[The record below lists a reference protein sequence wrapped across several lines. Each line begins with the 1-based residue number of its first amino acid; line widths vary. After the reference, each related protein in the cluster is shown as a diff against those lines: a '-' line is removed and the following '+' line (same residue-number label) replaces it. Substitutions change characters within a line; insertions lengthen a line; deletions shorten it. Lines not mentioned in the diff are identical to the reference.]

1 MTLALALVESIGGS
15 VDEIIIII
23 LIFLIKVVVSCDS
36 LISQSFLTKPR
47 DTPPPTNGYWCRYPT
62 EGYHETYN
70 EQPRLTI

>member
-36 LISQSFLTKPR
+36 LISQSF
-47 DTPPPTNGYWCRYPT
+47 
-62 EGYHETYN
+62 
-70 EQPRLTI
+70 